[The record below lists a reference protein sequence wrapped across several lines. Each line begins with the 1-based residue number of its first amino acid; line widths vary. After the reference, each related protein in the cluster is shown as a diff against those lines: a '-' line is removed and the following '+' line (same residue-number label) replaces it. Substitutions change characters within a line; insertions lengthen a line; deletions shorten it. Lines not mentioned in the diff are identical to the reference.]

1 MDDILLL
8 VKWTLI
14 FAIASTFLVET
25 AFVEVVAAKAMLKRG
40 LLTTELRLVAYF
52 WLIVGYPA
60 DAIFNLTRG
69 VIMFRELNPHALL
82 FSPRIDFYMRN
93 PNRCKKLDRAVRWA
107 ALLNTLDPGHT
118 YWPTWARQ
126 RAAELGINLV
136 AA

>member
-1 MDDILLL
+1 MDPIVV
-8 VKWTLI
+8 VKWFVI

-40 LLTTELRLVAYF
+40 LFTTELRLVAYF

-60 DAIFNLTRG
+60 DFVFNLTRG
-69 VIMFRELNPHALL
+69 MIMFRTLRPGGWL
-82 FSPRIDFYMRN
+82 FSARIDHYMRN
-93 PNRCKKLDRAVRWA
+93 PSACKRLDTAVRWA

-126 RAAELGINLV
+126 RAVELGINLV